1 MKKYYMAFVDF
12 SEIATITADAEV
24 IKASK
29 ISLLENGF
37 YTVKGNPSHSAI
49 SSFAKM
55 CIPNFAEK
63 LKKRIRR
70 YQGGIEGVRDTFKK
84 FCDAQEYS
92 AFYLYLIFMYG
103 FLEWSVPEKIIWF
116 AADSNV
122 LKVFANETFKAFDRY
137 VTAHPTESEEL
148 VNT

>member
-24 IKASK
+24 KKAAK
-29 ISLLENGF
+29 ASLLENGF
-37 YTVKGNPSHSAI
+37 YTAKGKPSHSAI

-70 YQGGIEGVRDTFKK
+70 YQGGIECVRDTIKK
-84 FCDAQEYS
+84 FCDAEEYS

-116 AADSNV
+116 AADPDV
-122 LKVFANETFKAFDRY
+122 LRVFANETFKAFDKY
-137 VTAHPTESEEL
+137 VTSNPTKTMEE
-148 VNT
+148 TI